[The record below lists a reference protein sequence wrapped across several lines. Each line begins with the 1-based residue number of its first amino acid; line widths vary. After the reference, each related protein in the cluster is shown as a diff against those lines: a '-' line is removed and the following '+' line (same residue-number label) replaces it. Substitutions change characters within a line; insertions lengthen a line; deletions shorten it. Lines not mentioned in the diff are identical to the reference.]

1 MQKKSITAKC
11 PIPNRIRKKLQ
22 VTLDPDIYNRI
33 KDSGVNASRLIDKAV
48 SALFS
53 RVDPVYL
60 LVSSKEAQNQW
71 ARRDLNPRP
80 PGYEPG
86 ALTGLSYGPENWYA
100 TGLNSEMMHISQ
112 TSGRSRNPAAYK

>member
-1 MQKKSITAKC
+1 MSKTARSSKC
-11 PIPNRIRKKLQ
+11 PIPKRIKRKLQ
-22 VTLDPDIYNRI
+22 VTLDPNIYDRI
-33 KDSGVNASRLIDKAV
+33 KNSGVNASRLMDKAV

-53 RVDPVYL
+53 HVDPVYL

-86 ALTGLSYGPENWYA
+86 
-100 TGLNSEMMHISQ
+100 
-112 TSGRSRNPAAYK
+112 